1 MCNLFQ
7 NSFNTNGYFAGA
19 ESVLLCCLMSKDL
32 KERKKGVEYIL
43 NLRNRNAVDVVRTFG
58 PPSYLVNMKAMSIL
72 TLNQHSLRSAAYE
85 PPATKIYSE
94 AQLRSFVLSPLEVTI
109 PLSSVAVERAVKDV
123 TRASAFVGSS
133 ERERDGFIQNTIE
146 HRKKHK

>member
-1 MCNLFQ
+1 MGPLETTNFTNTPIHNFRMINDPFVLNIIQ
-7 NSFNTNGYFAGA
+7 N
-19 ESVLLCCLMSKDL
+19 MSKDIKL
-32 KERKKGVEYIL
+32 SADHALFIANE
-43 NLRNRNAVDVVRTFG
+43 
-58 PPSYLVNMKAMSIL
+58 IL

-133 ERERDGFIQNTIE
+133 ELERDGFIQNTIQ